1 MEPINVR
8 DYQRLAEESLAA
20 GVYGYIAGGAGDEW
34 TLRENVAAF
43 NRWILRPRFLVDV
56 ETVSTSTTVLGS
68 DVSMPLLVAPTAYQR
83 LAHPDGELGVARA
96 CAAAGTVFCHS
107 TLSSVRPA
115 EVAVAVPD
123 ATCWFQLYL
132 SKDRE
137 FAKALLDEVAA
148 SRYQAV
154 VLTVDLPQ
162 AGRRERDIRTAFT
175 IPPDLPL
182 PCISLEFDRPVDP
195 GTGLGAV
202 TDKALTWRDLEWL
215 RSVTHLP
222 LVVKGILTAEDA
234 ELACDH
240 GASGVVVSNHG
251 GRQLDGV
258 SASLDALTEVV
269 EIVDGRAEVFLDGGI
284 RRGADVL
291 KALALGAQATLAG
304 RAALYAL
311 GARGEAGVRHVLE
324 LLKAEIELGLS
335 LLGCPEPGA
344 VTRAHIAPAPPSRG

>member
-1 MEPINVR
+1 MAREPINVR
-8 DYQRLAEESLAA
+8 DYQRLAEETLSA
-20 GVYGYIAGGAGDEW
+20 GVFGYIAGGAGDEW
-34 TLRENVAAF
+34 TLRENIAAF
-43 NRWILRPRFLVDV
+43 GRWILRPRFLVDV
-56 ETVSTSTTVLGS
+56 ETVSSATSVLGT

-96 CAAAGTVFCHS
+96 AAAAGTIFCHS

-115 EVAVAVPD
+115 EVAAAVPE
-123 ATCWFQLYL
+123 AMCWFQLYL
-132 SKDRE
+132 SKDRQ
-137 FAKALLDEVAA
+137 FAKALLDEAAA
-148 SRYQAV
+148 SGYDAV

-162 AGRRERDIRTAFT
+162 AGRRERDIRSGFT

-182 PCISLEFDRPVDP
+182 PCISFEFDRPVDP

-240 GASGVVVSNHG
+240 GAAGVVVSNHG
-251 GRQLDGV
+251 GRQLDG
-258 SASLDALTEVV
+258 AGTSLDALPEVV
-269 EIVDGRAEVFLDGGI
+269 EAVAGRAEVFLDGGV

-291 KALALGAQATLAG
+291 KALALGAQATLVG
-304 RAALYAL
+304 RAALYGL
-311 GARGEAGVRHVLE
+311 GSRGEAGVQHVLE
-324 LLKAEIELGLS
+324 LLRAEIELGLS
-335 LLGCPEPGA
+335 LLGCPEPAA
-344 VTRAHIAPAPPSRG
+344 VTRAHVAPAPR